1 MINITIDRA
10 IIDGCLKRQP
20 QAQEALYRACYP
32 VFMKICL
39 RYTDSY
45 DDAANV
51 LQDAFIKIF
60 TKLETFK
67 GTGDIV
73 GWMKRIVVNS
83 ALDYLRKEKTSGFVS
98 MPEVPDSIDQDDS
111 TPSKYVIDEQ
121 QLLLL
126 IRELPKMQSLVFN
139 LFVMEDYSHQE
150 IADQLSITVAL
161 SKWYLFDSR
170 KILQK
175 KLAVYVNE

>member
-1 MINITIDRA
+1 VINISIDRA
-10 IIDGCLKRQP
+10 IVDGCLKRQP

-60 TKLETFK
+60 MKIETYT
-67 GTGDIV
+67 GSGDIV
-73 GWMKRIVVNS
+73 GWMRRIVVNS
-83 ALDYLRKEKTSGFVS
+83 AIDYTRKEKNNALVS
-98 MPEVPDSIDQDDS
+98 MPDVPDRIDFEEKDE
-111 TPSKYVIDEQ
+111 SKYVIDEK
-121 QLLLL
+121 QLLVL

-150 IADQLSITVAL
+150 IADQLSITLAL
-161 SKWYLFDSR
+161 SKWYLFDAR
-170 KILQK
+170 KMLQK
-175 KLAVYVNE
+175 KLAVYVND

>member
-1 MINITIDRA
+1 VINISIDRA
-10 IIDGCLKRQP
+10 IVDGCLKRQP

-60 TKLETFK
+60 MKIETYT
-67 GTGDIV
+67 GSGDIV
-73 GWMKRIVVNS
+73 GWMRRIVVNS
-83 ALDYLRKEKTSGFVS
+83 AIDHTRKEKSNSLVS
-98 MPEVPDSIDQDDS
+98 MPDVPDQIDLEEKDE
-111 TPSKYVIDEQ
+111 SKYVIDEK
-121 QLLLL
+121 QLLAL

-150 IADQLSITVAL
+150 IADQLSTTVAL
-161 SKWYLFDSR
+161 SKWYLFDAR
-170 KILQK
+170 KMLQK
-175 KLAVYVNE
+175 KLAVYVND